1 MACIISPTFGGL
13 FLSLFLLHHLYRRS
27 INTCKLLLAS
37 SRSHGSFKLRLVTL
51 YWHFCLLHHAFIH
64 FFICRFGIH
73 SLFCCSCF
81 WCWSTYWG
89 PEPRGILGRQFL
101 DQEHHK
107 TTSNAFFR
115 VKATTKTL
123 SEAFAT
129 IRRSILSPSDL

>member
-1 MACIISPTFGGL
+1 MIALSSTMFGGSVDGLHYLPDVWGL

-64 FFICRFGIH
+64 FFVRRFGIH

-81 WCWSTYWG
+81 WYRSTTRWR
-89 PEPRGILGRQFL
+89 PEPRGILGRHML
-101 DQEHHK
+101 
-107 TTSNAFFR
+107 
-115 VKATTKTL
+115 L
-123 SEAFAT
+123 S
-129 IRRSILSPSDL
+129 RKS